1 MADTPEPAAA
11 VLDLPAA
18 AANGRDLDA
27 LAGWFASGDRNQI
40 PAHPALAGQ
49 VARNSEQ
56 IFIFVPGLTATA
68 LGSAR
73 DACVTGPRRQMTGA
87 RRDGT
92 AVPMAGV
99 IIFGSRDVALPGL
112 VVALHE

>member
-1 MADTPEPAAA
+1 MADTPETAAA
-11 VLDLPAA
+11 VLDLHAA

-40 PAHPALAGQ
+40 PAHPALAGH

-68 LGSAR
+68 LRSAR

-92 AVPMAGV
+92 AVPMAG
-99 IIFGSRDVALPGL
+99 
-112 VVALHE
+112 

>member
-1 MADTPEPAAA
+1 
-11 VLDLPAA
+11 
-18 AANGRDLDA
+18 
-27 LAGWFASGDRNQI
+27 
-40 PAHPALAGQ
+40 
-49 VARNSEQ
+49 
-56 IFIFVPGLTATA
+56 
-68 LGSAR
+68 
-73 DACVTGPRRQMTGA
+73 MTGA